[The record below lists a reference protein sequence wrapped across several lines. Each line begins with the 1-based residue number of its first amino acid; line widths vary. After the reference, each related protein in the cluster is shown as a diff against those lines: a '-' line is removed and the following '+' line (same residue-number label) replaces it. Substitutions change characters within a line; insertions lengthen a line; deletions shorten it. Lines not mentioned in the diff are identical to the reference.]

1 MIERFHRQL
10 KDAMRARLAARDWP
24 SHLPWVLLGL
34 RAAPKEEH
42 NVSAAEL
49 LYGAPLALPGE
60 LLESKEP
67 PAAEFLD
74 NLRQPPSQLPTRPV
88 VNPLSSSD
96 PPKALAAASFV
107 FVRRG
112 APGPPLSP
120 LYDGPYKVLSSGPK
134 FFTLQLGNRQEKITV
149 DRLKPC
155 LSQEVSPALPP
166 QRGRPPRTAPT

>member
-1 MIERFHRQL
+1 M
-10 KDAMRARLAARDWP
+10 KVKSNM
-24 SHLPWVLLGL
+24 
-34 RAAPKEEH
+34 
-42 NVSAAEL
+42 
-49 LYGAPLALPGE
+49 YGAPLALPGE
-60 LLESKEP
+60 FLESKEP

-74 NLRQPPSQLPTRPV
+74 NLRRPPSQLPTRPV
-88 VNPLSSSD
+88 TNQLSSSD